1 MARREDLGAF
11 PVSASRVLL
20 SIADGEKH
28 HENASRDDANHIV
41 KAHHELL
48 AVLECHNDVT
58 ISEMFAA
65 P

>member
-1 MARREDLGAF
+1 
-11 PVSASRVLL
+11 VSASRVLL

-28 HENASRDDANHIV
+28 HENASHDDANHIV